1 MNKKVLTLC
10 AGFLLAG
17 SLTANAQLVG
27 DDNVAT
33 YRSRVLNSAKLDIKE
48 TTPDPDPTNDYD
60 LSAVSEINPNYYYQL
75 RVDPNVVANVDP
87 SRPNTDGY
95 FLTAER
101 DYSTGKV
108 YLTVKRDL
116 DAILTHSLW
125 QIKVTN
131 RSANGRVYTFV
142 NKETGYEL
150 AYDHTKAVTLEG
162 NGKEVTT
169 LDYAHDAELSGC
181 INHWAWYTTDQDTK
195 TFDYKPLYSYFH
207 NPTDSVMG
215 LALADAANSAK
226 DLSKALDEDNHFFVY
241 PVKDSR
247 AKAGDYLQS
256 EKEGGYNW
264 LKVKPVVAGAKV
276 LTADEINSMADANG
290 SSLSFTGGI
299 ADYDD
304 WKKGTNKI
312 PKGATKFTVCKP
324 GTNEPMEFA
333 TNPFSKTF
341 TAVQTAD
348 EEYRM
353 RLGQYAPYLGYE
365 VLFQANDE
373 SGFLY
378 VSEHLFEGLS
388 SSHIYNGLQVTVEP
402 YRVAKEE
409 NGEWKVT
416 EYTDYA
422 KVPEEDKKEVNALSA
437 RYHWKVTY
445 YPTNDSLVFEPLNAS
460 RMSSIDQQ
468 QGKKAWEADINKL
481 KKSEWLNTVSQGTSS
496 NASATGNAGSFKEE
510 KVPVALYAM
519 NFGPISGDTK
529 AFLTVGYADG
539 IKNQNV
545 NPGNKAYAARE
556 KGASDNPAF
565 VTTNYQAQMNLVVRF
580 NHSYANEYERTTLDP
595 GLYFINLKGSKAD
608 KTQTENRVNGAYL
621 VKDMKDHFVYD
632 TEDDA
637 QEFLHMPATQW
648 VVEQLHCTEGDDVNY
663 NDNPQLIV
671 WNREFNKNSDKPS
684 KAFFVGQ
691 LYKNK
696 KTGNIVTLD
705 YRNGGSTGRQTVDHH
720 SQNSKLPAVDE
731 YAFTDITAKQTQFGY
746 FNETDDALR
755 ESVFTFRHLQNMQ
768 ADLYLSEKDGYVKLA
783 DADDATEFELYRA
796 AGWVPTQSRKD
807 GTYSFAYADSM
818 QYGYNNKLV
827 KPLYNG
833 IYKLKVKDENLIDN
847 DHKFLAITNQ
857 HKYVIA
863 TESEIADDDKL
874 TFAFVLLKENNEL
887 DGDHAYAI
895 QNYTMDIEALPAV
908 ATVKPEAL
916 TGLMLETS
924 GTSNKYYK
932 VDAKG
937 NKTYFFTASQEPQ
950 VSGKLEVDNVSL
962 YAKLADLCETTTD
975 VFVMQQKDRKLYYKI
990 ADDYVNN
997 AKKVLALQTNDGKA
1011 YLYEDSSSK
1020 LAKANNLNYLAVE
1033 NKTTTTKNEG
1043 FYVDY
1048 VAKSRAAM
1056 PQYLLAVAADSVR
1069 AYTYCSEGKH
1079 GINPNCEH
1087 TDTLAGYVTGR
1098 YLVNFND
1105 SVKRT
1110 VIDKLSKRADAFKS
1124 SNYVRLGFVE
1134 ALHQGDTLYVMK
1146 DGNKLADWKEG
1157 AVDNSGNYIV
1167 PAFFNA
1173 ENNDKIYKKVVLNGK
1188 HNNVAF
1194 SFRNTGYEDG
1204 GFLIESND
1212 IDNEY
1217 AQIGSF
1223 AGAWIKIHNNVPVLA
1238 QFTNNNGNHNT
1249 GDSTD
1254 SWKQYTDYTTANTFG
1269 EVINQA
1275 AIFNAEFMT
1284 KDASATANE
1293 AISTS
1298 DVTVAATTG
1307 AVIVKG
1313 AAGKSVVINNILGQT
1328 LATAVLASDNAT
1340 IAVPAG
1346 VAVVAVEGEEAVK
1359 VVVK

>member
-17 SLTANAQLVG
+17 SLTTYAQLVG
-27 DDNVAT
+27 EDNVAT
-33 YRSRVLNSAKLDIKE
+33 YRSRVLNSGQLDIKASAPAAE
-48 TTPDPDPTNDYD
+48 TDYD
-60 LSAVSEINPNYYYQL
+60 LSAVSDINPNYYYQL
-75 RVDPNVVANVDP
+75 RVDTNVVANVDP
-87 SRPNTDGY
+87 SRPKTTGY

-101 DYSTGKV
+101 DYSTGKI
-108 YLTVKRDL
+108 YLTVKRDKE
-116 DAILTHSLW
+116 AILTHSLW
-125 QIKVTN
+125 QIKVTE

-150 AYDHTKAVTLEG
+150 AYDHTKAVTLDG
-162 NGKEVTT
+162 NGKELTK
-169 LDYAHDAELSGC
+169 LDYAHDAELNGC
-181 INHWAWYTTDQDTK
+181 IDHWAWYTTDQDAK
-195 TFDYKPLYSYFH
+195 AYDYKPLYSYFH
-207 NPTDSVMG
+207 NPTDSVIG
-215 LALADAANSAK
+215 LVVADAANSA
-226 DLSKALDEDNHFFVY
+226 DDFAKALDPGKNLFVY
-241 PVKDSR
+241 AVKDSK

-264 LKVKPVVAGAKV
+264 LRVKPVVAGAKV
-276 LTADEINSMADANG
+276 LNADEINSMADANG
-290 SSLSFTGGI
+290 SSLTFNEGI
-299 ADYDD
+299 ANYDD
-304 WKKGTNKI
+304 WKEGTNKI
-312 PKGATKFTVCKP
+312 PTGATKFTVCQP

-333 TNPFSKTF
+333 SNPFSKTF
-341 TAVQTAD
+341 TAVETAD
-348 EEYRM
+348 ANFKMSLNAYN
-353 RLGQYAPYLGYE
+353 PYYGYE

-378 VSEHLFEGLS
+378 VSEQLYEGLTS
-388 SSHIYNGLQVTVEP
+388 QHLYNGLQVTVEP
-402 YRVAKEE
+402 YRVAKLE
-409 NGEWKVT
+409 NDVWKVT
-416 EYTDYA
+416 EYTDFA

-437 RYHWKVTY
+437 RYHWRVTY

-468 QGKKAWEADINKL
+468 QGKKAWEATINNLTKT
-481 KKSEWLNTVSQGTSS
+481 EWLNTVNAGTSS
-496 NASATGNAGSFKEE
+496 NASATGNAGSVKAVR
-510 KVPVALYAM
+510 VPVALYAM
-519 NFGPISGDTK
+519 NFGLPSGDKK

-539 IKNQNV
+539 IKGQYV
-545 NPGNKAYAARE
+545 NPGHVAYAAQE

-565 VTTNYQAQMNLVVRF
+565 VTTTYQAQMNLVVRF
-580 NHSYANEYERTTLDP
+580 NHSYANEYERTTLP
-595 GLYFINLKGSKAD
+595 EGLYFINLKDSKAD

-621 VKDMKDHFVYD
+621 VKDMDGHFVYD

-637 QEFLHMPATQW
+637 QNFLHMPATQW
-648 VVEQLHCTEGDDVNY
+648 VVEQLHCTDGDDVN
-663 NDNPQLIV
+663 NNENPQLVV
-671 WNREFNKNSDKPS
+671 WNREFNKNSQNTTD
-684 KAFFVGQ
+684 AFFVGQ

-696 KTGNIVTLD
+696 KTGNIVTID
-705 YRNGGSTGRQTVDHH
+705 YRNGGSKGDQTVDHH
-720 SQNSKLPAVDE
+720 SQNKKLPAVDE
-731 YAFTDITAKQTQFGY
+731 YAFTDITARQTQYGY

-755 ESVFTFRHLQNMQ
+755 ESVFTFQHLRDMQ
-768 ADLYLSEKDGYVKLA
+768 ANLYLSDKEGYVKLA
-783 DADDATEFELYRA
+783 DEENATEFELYRA
-796 AGWVPTQSRKD
+796 DTWIAKQDKKD
-807 GTYSFAYADSM
+807 GTYSFVYADSL
-818 QYGYNNKLV
+818 QYGYSNKLV
-827 KPLYNG
+827 KPLYQG
-833 IYKLKVKDENLIDN
+833 IYKMKVKDENLIDN

-887 DGDHAYAI
+887 EGEHAYAI
-895 QNYTMDIEALPAV
+895 QNDLWNIEALPAV
-908 ATVKPEAL
+908 ATVKPEEL
-916 TGLMLETS
+916 TGLKMEKNGETS
-924 GTSNKYYK
+924 KYYK
-932 VDAKG
+932 EDAKG
-937 NKTYFFTASQEPQ
+937 NKTYFFTATEEPQ
-950 VSGKLEVDNVSL
+950 VRGKLEIENISL
-962 YAKLADLCETTTD
+962 YAKLGELCETTTD
-975 VFVMQQKDRKLYYKI
+975 AFVMQQKDRKLYYKI

-997 AKKVLALQTNDGKA
+997 SKKVLALQTSDGKA

-1020 LAKANNLNYLAVE
+1020 LAKENNLNYLAVE

-1048 VAKSRAAM
+1048 VAKSTTTM

-1069 AYTYCSEGKH
+1069 AYTYCVDGLH

-1098 YLVNFND
+1098 YLINFND
-1105 SVKRT
+1105 SIKRT

-1146 DGNKLADWKEG
+1146 GANQLADWKEG
-1157 AVDNSGNYIV
+1157 AADNSGNYIV

-1173 ENNDKIYKKVVLNGK
+1173 ANDGKVYDKIYLDGY

-1212 IDNEY
+1212 IDNNKSK
-1217 AQIGSF
+1217 IGSF

-1254 SWKQYTDYTTANTFG
+1254 SWKQYVDYTTVETIG

-1275 AIFNAEFMT
+1275 AIFNAEFQT
-1284 KDASATANE
+1284 KNASATANE
-1293 AISTS
+1293 AITAS
-1298 DVTVAATTG
+1298 DVTVAATIG
-1307 AVIVKG
+1307 AVVVKG
-1313 AAGKSVVINNILGQT
+1313 AAGKAVVITNILGRT
-1328 LATAVLASDNAT
+1328 LTSTVLSSDNAT

-1346 VAVVAVEGEEAVK
+1346 IAVVAVEGEEAAK